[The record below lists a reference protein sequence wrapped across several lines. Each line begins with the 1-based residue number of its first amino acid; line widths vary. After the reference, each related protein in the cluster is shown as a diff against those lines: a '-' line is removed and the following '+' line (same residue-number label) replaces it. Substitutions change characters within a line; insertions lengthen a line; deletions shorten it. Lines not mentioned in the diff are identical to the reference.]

1 MNAPNINDR
10 LTGEYEFNPQWFLH
24 LPGATLPLNGS
35 ELVWGWQAGKL
46 VQFSLESVIQID
58 AVTSV
63 GLSLP
68 ASLFQVT
75 GSPVTTTGTLTGT
88 LINQNQNSVFAGP
101 SGGGAGLPTF
111 RPLVSADL
119 PTVQP
124 AQGGTGQTS
133 LTAHAVL
140 LGEGTSNVAF
150 AGPAAAN
157 TVLASNGLTSD
168 PSFQTFASLMLT
180 WFNSLPTTLP
190 GSSGILWNNGGTLA
204 QS

>member
-10 LTGEYEFNPQWFLH
+10 LTGEYGFNPQWFLH
-24 LPGATLPLNGS
+24 LPGAVLPLNGS
-35 ELVWGWQAGKL
+35 EFVWGWQNGKL
-46 VQFSLESVIQID
+46 VQFTLESVIQID

-63 GLSLP
+63 GLSMP
-68 ASLFQVT
+68 NIFTVSN
-75 GSPVTTTGTLTGT
+75 SPITTTGTLTVT
-88 LINQNQNSVFAGP
+88 FANENQNSVFAGP
-101 SGGGAGLPTF
+101 SSGGAGLPTF

-119 PTVQP
+119 PTVLP
-124 AQGGTGQTS
+124 AQGGTGLTS

-150 AGPAAAN
+150 AAPGAAN
-157 TVLASNGLTSD
+157 TVLVSNGPTSD
-168 PSFQTFASLMLT
+168 PSFQTFASQMLT

-190 GSSGILWNNGGTLA
+190 ASSGILWNNSGTLA

>member
-1 MNAPNINDR
+1 MIPNIND
-10 LTGEYEFNPQWFLH
+10 LVTGEYEWNPQWFLK
-24 LPGATLPLNGS
+24 LPVAPLPLNGS
-35 ELVWGWQAGKL
+35 EFIWGWQAGKI
-46 VQFSLESVIQID
+46 VKFQLENVIQID

-63 GLSLP
+63 GLALP
-68 ASLFQVT
+68 ASLFSVS
-75 GSPVTTTGTLTGT
+75 GSPVTTTGTLTGS
-88 LINQNQNSVFAGP
+88 LINQAQNSVFAGP
-101 SGGGAGLPTF
+101 SSGGAGIPGF
-111 RPLVSADL
+111 RALVSTDL

-140 LGEGTSNVAF
+140 LGEGTSQVAF
-150 AGPAAAN
+150 AGPGAAN
-157 TVLASNGLTSD
+157 TVLTSNGVTAD
-168 PSFQTFASLMLT
+168 PSFQSFASLMLT

>member
-1 MNAPNINDR
+1 MSIPNVNDKT
-10 LTGEYEFNPQWFLH
+10 TGEYEFNPQWFLH
-24 LPGATLPLNGS
+24 LPGAVLPLSGS
-35 ELVWGWQAGKL
+35 ELIWGWQNGKL
-46 VQFSLESVIQID
+46 VQFALESVIQID

-68 ASLFQVT
+68 GSLFSVS

-88 LINQNQNSVFAGP
+88 LINQAQNSVFAGP
-101 SGGGAGLPTF
+101 SSGGPGIPGF
-111 RPLVSADL
+111 RLLVSSDL
-119 PTVQP
+119 PTVGA
-124 AQGGTGQTS
+124 AQGGTGQTT

-140 LGEGTSNVAF
+140 LGEGTSPVGF
-150 AGPAAAN
+150 AGPAAVN
-157 TVLASNGLTSD
+157 TVLASNGVTAD

-180 WFNSLPTTLP
+180 WFNSLPTSLP